1 MIQVAA
7 AVSRGSLS
15 TVAEENCKDD
25 HSAPVSNAG
34 FLKAKKSFF
43 LNERMI
49 KSLECGLLLGFL
61 QFELKFLFHLFTDLI
76 GIE

>member
-15 TVAEENCKDD
+15 TVAEEDCKDD
-25 HSAPVSNAG
+25 HSAPVSAAG

-43 LNERMI
+43 LNERMV

-61 QFELKFLFHLFTDLI
+61 QFELKFLISSFHRSDQI
-76 GIE
+76 